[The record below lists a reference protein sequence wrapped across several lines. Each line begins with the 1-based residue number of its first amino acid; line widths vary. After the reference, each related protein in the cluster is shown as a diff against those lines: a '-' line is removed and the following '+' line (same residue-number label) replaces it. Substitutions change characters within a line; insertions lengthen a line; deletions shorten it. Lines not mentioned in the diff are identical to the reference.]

1 MCGIVGYHDRERA
14 HNLYEI
20 ALALAHRGPDGTG
33 VWTRNEIG
41 LAASRLSLLDL
52 EHGTQPMVSEDG
64 QVAVALNGEIYNHA
78 QLRAELVNEG
88 ISFRGRSDTEVLLRG
103 FIQWGPQVLDRLDG
117 MFAAAMSEGRKL
129 HLARDTFGMK
139 PLFWWLS
146 SDRQALVFGSE
157 IKALLRFP
165 GVPRRL
171 DPAALVEDM
180 VFGHTLEA
188 RTLLRD
194 IEQLAPGTLMTIERQ
209 DSRLE
214 ISTERFAMPCPGTPP
229 SSPREAGERIGELLR
244 ESVARQIHADH
255 PVATY
260 LSGGADSTLLA
271 SLRAD
276 HPGSKSFVVADGKH
290 AADLSHAADVANA
303 LRLDHEAILIPR
315 EPPLCWLANAVLAM
329 EAPHP
334 STLALV
340 SAPRVRSFTKA
351 AVCGEGA
358 DELFSGY
365 PMHQRPGP
373 YLDRFEQRLAQ
384 LQSTSALPVS
394 AFETTEAQ
402 LAVLRSDRHGRQP
415 TAVFDFLLHQ
425 AMPNKHLA
433 IWDRGAMAASL
444 EIRMPYLTRGMRD
457 LSLSLPKDWP
467 SGSAKEMIGA
477 AMRRTLPAPLAERI
491 AERTKTAAPD
501 ALEVTRRRLGNLAAS
516 VMPSGWYRRHPL
528 RQIST
533 APHVLFLLD
542 LFLIAFVERD
552 GSFPQDFAAE
562 ALYTR
567 HGSELR
573 ASHESACDTLLSAR

>member
-1 MCGIVGYHDRERA
+1 VCGIVGYHDRESS

-20 ALALAHRGPDGTG
+20 ASALAHRGPDGTG
-33 VWTRNEIG
+33 VWTRKEIG

-52 EHGTQPMVSEDG
+52 EHGAQPMVSEDG
-64 QVAVALNGEIYNHA
+64 QVAVTLNGEIYNHA
-78 QLRAELVNEG
+78 ELRAELVNEG

-103 FIQWGPQVLDRLDG
+103 FIQWGPRVLERLDG
-117 MFAAAMSEGRKL
+117 MFAAAMSDGRRL

-139 PLFWWLS
+139 PLFWYLS
-146 SDRQALVFGSE
+146 SDRQALIFGSE

-171 DPAALVEDM
+171 DPAALVEEM
-180 VFGHTLEA
+180 VFGHTLWG

-209 DSRLE
+209 DSWLE
-214 ISTERFAMPCPGTPP
+214 ISTERFAIPCPGVPPP
-229 SSPREAGERIGELLR
+229 SIREAGKRLGELLR
-244 ESVARQIHADH
+244 ESVALHIHADH

-276 HPGSKSFVVADGKH
+276 HSGSKSFVVADGKH
-290 AADLSHAADVANA
+290 AADLAYAADVANA
-303 LRLDHEAILIPR
+303 LGLDHEPILVPR
-315 EPPLCWLANAVLAM
+315 EPPLSWLANAVLAM
-329 EAPHP
+329 EAPRAP
-334 STLALV
+334 TLALV
-340 SAPRVRSFTKA
+340 SAPRVRSHTKA

-365 PMHQRPGP
+365 PMHHRPEP
-373 YLDRFEQRLAQ
+373 YLDRYEQRLAQ
-384 LQSTSALPVS
+384 LQSTSALPAS

-402 LAVLRSDRHGRQP
+402 LALLRSDSHDGQP
-415 TAVFDFLLHQ
+415 SAVFDFLLHQ
-425 AMPNKHLA
+425 VMPNKHLA
-433 IWDRGAMAASL
+433 VWDRGAMAASL
-444 EIRMPYLTRGMRD
+444 EVRMPYLTRGIRD
-457 LSLSLPKDWP
+457 LSLSLPNNWP
-467 SGSAKEMIGA
+467 AGSAKEMIRA

-491 AERTKTAAPD
+491 ATRTKTAAPD

-516 VMPSGWYRRHPL
+516 AMPSDWHRRHPL

-533 APHVLFLLD
+533 APQVLFLFD

-552 GSFPQDFAAE
+552 GSFPHDFAAE

-567 HGSELR
+567 HGRELR
-573 ASHESACDTLLSAR
+573 ASHESASDALLSLR